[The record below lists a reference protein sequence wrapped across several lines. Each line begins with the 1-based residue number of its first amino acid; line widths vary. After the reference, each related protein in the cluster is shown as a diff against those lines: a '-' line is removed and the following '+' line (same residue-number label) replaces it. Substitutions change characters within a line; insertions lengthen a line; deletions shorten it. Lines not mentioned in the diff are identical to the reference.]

1 MRPFSFYYFENSP
14 AIHSRKVAIFLISGT
29 KRVFLPNIFLSPV
42 QNSRALF
49 ALAHFSEK
57 FSFAVTTSIIVELP
71 WGNQAETA
79 VFTAFSF
86 D

>member
-1 MRPFSFYYFENSP
+1 MVPPILR
-14 AIHSRKVAIFLISGT
+14 
-29 KRVFLPNIFLSPV
+29 V
-42 QNSRALF
+42 QNIRALF